1 MSIKDLFNRS
11 SQIVVSS
18 SLSSLGEGIESAEYM
33 TEYAKEQGRLE
44 PHIDFGDPSNFTK
57 YGSAQEYYEKSIEYI
72 YGEYPYDGSLKEKI
86 EWRNN
91 ASLLDLYILDNRY
104 PKSTG
109 YVVLSSDTWGAN
121 TGSVVSGYGAPAV
134 ADNEYINLKGG
145 PNSVYGASLGTSS
158 LSDVFGSKSN
168 VFDQTV
174 TGSSGP
180 LSGTQESNLRT
191 NLDAGVTVEFWLKT
205 GSLAASLT
213 EKQVVFDLWNGQASS
228 SVDYG
233 RLRIEVD
240 GTRASSPFM
249 VTLLSGAVGLNTA
262 SLNIGSSLD
271 LNSFSDWGH
280 YAFSFANTGN
290 DIVTR
295 LYVNGSL
302 SETITT
308 GSNVGEIRKDLQ
320 ANIGSL
326 LTGTFNMPATA
337 GPDIGWGKLSGSIDE
352 FRFWKTRRTE
362 KQIGRYYITSE
373 VGAGTNTDTANLDLG
388 VYYKFNEGI
397 TEDTTIDNI
406 VLDYS
411 GRISN
416 GTWTGYP
423 GSAARNTGSAIVSAS
438 VGTEDP
444 EPIIRSMH
452 PEVIALNTE
461 FQGSGSIWDYENNSS
476 LYYTM
481 PSWIIDEDEGNGTS
495 GELKKLTQIM
505 ASYLDNLDILVGEL
519 PKLNVASYPSGST
532 DGNMFKPYPYAHTAV
547 RSFGLEAPELFSN
560 GDILEYYLN
569 RNETKQYEEDLSTV
583 KNLIYNNIY
592 NNLVDIYKSKGT
604 EKAFRN
610 LIRCFGIGDDVIRI
624 NAYADNTTYKFETK
638 RRADSYK
645 TKAINFNN
653 VNNFAG
659 TVYQY
664 ADTSNP
670 SSVSYISGSSTDGKT
685 FEDGFPITLEAEVV
699 FPKKISRRLEGSGV
713 QEFNFL
719 TSSLFGM
726 HTAIASSSMAGSETD
741 LTWAATDNANLQVY
755 AIKDTATSDDIKFV
769 LTSSVPWPIPEL
781 SSSYYQNTY
790 NNEKWNFAVRLKP
803 QGYPQ
808 SFASGTLLN
817 NYIVEFYG
825 VSYIADRKVNEFI
838 LSGSVS
844 KQAAENFLIA
854 PKRVY
859 VGSHKEN
866 FTGSTLQY
874 ADSKITSC
882 RYWFDY
888 LDNAAIQ
895 NHALDPAN
903 FGHPSPNRDTYLL
916 ESDLPSVQVPEI
928 ESLALYWDFQTV
940 TGSDNGSGVL
950 STFDGK
956 FTVQDVSSGSLAL
969 TSRYNWLGKILKY
982 QHTGRGDAFRINDT
996 GSVENQYL
1004 YSARQQLPEVV
1015 FGDDNIRVLSQEET
1029 EVFTRETRPIKTY
1042 YAFEK
1047 SMYQVISDEIINY
1060 FGSIAQFNNLIG
1072 QPINRYRQE
1081 YKDLKYLRQF
1091 FFERVGNTPDLDKFV
1106 DYYKWID
1113 STLETMLMQLVPAAA
1128 QVSDGIDNVI
1138 ESHVLERSKYHNK
1151 FPTLELNIPTPET
1164 GALGINKLLYNWKR
1178 GHHPISNLQSDN
1190 CFYWNQRAE
1199 RTDAPIS
1206 SSNPNVNSN
1215 RQTIL
1220 NISLQTFERKYTTP
1234 YQYSAVK
1241 TRQIHGGI
1249 NYSENKKIHF
1259 YRGVNYPHGAKN
1271 SIGIPVNTLNAYDVD
1286 VIRLKDCDDEIV
1298 PNQKKKYSFGTFQGT
1313 NHSGSIDGLS
1323 GDKAMPFNIYSASQ
1337 DMAGYNRGV
1346 QLRFLSSSQLT
1357 NLHSDGYGNGQSDVP
1372 MQGPFTEQ
1380 YVGGHQSR
1388 HVRLNT
1394 FEDQRRGGDGELTT
1408 NNLDGQY
1415 TRPESWRILLGGG
1428 PAGVGAIGL
1437 TSPDYG
1443 APYPDK
1449 TRYRAWF
1456 FREGTTKRPVNI
1468 KNILQTTASADSV
1481 LSGTLQ
1487 HGAIGNYDKTYQIVQ
1502 TSGRSTN
1509 NFWFNDGQNDLLPAR
1524 YITNNPKTTN
1534 VHTLIGVRPEH
1545 GDYRRGNTFLAG
1557 TTNAGASPYIKGLN
1571 RSSNL
1576 FDPKDGV
1583 IPAAKVTIPTVFPL
1597 PDRTKQDAVI
1607 VERFSAPG
1615 GPEINSLG
1623 FLDVMA
1629 AEKSVY
1635 NALPF
1640 RNLSVR
1646 GSGSGEDPNVLISGS
1661 SIRVTDHLGFRRGLR
1676 TLAALHAGPFGTDG
1690 TYGDVPSITYSNTAS
1705 FYKVNRNVK
1714 MRIEGKP
1721 GAPGSSYSTASV
1733 YDNWYIQH
1741 PIPQNDFQYAWI
1753 SASFSASNAL
1763 PIPIGHAPKSGLI
1776 SGTVAFLPAI
1786 NFLTAS
1792 NVTGASGRPVDFAGL
1807 NLFFHVPTG
1816 SFNELSSSG
1825 ALMDRSGVPTPT
1837 GSINTKIDFLTQD
1850 ANGEHLTNGYIL
1862 HLNRGTAGFSSWK
1875 QINNQYHP
1883 LVGHFKKNNTYSI
1896 IDPQTLLENQQVTRY
1911 NYNPKFTSMD
1921 QIFGASPNGS
1931 EKPVFK
1937 SEQDREVLEYHEPAV
1952 TINRFSPIVFE
1963 YNSPAQNLPS
1973 VKVEATYGSE
1983 KNYFANSIL
1992 TEKLKLKANTST
2004 AANLVLDITK
2014 GGKAPGRLSKITYS
2028 ENVYPSE
2035 LNVYKKHIN
2044 QRTSF
2049 NNDFWRNERTD
2060 RLKIE
2065 GETPLGHTSDVA
2077 FVVEHSASIWPLDA
2091 RQEFDETITAF
2102 RPAPRITTARDDCFN
2117 NVPDGRGNF
2126 GGGEGILQN
2135 CYVTFHTGRA
2145 GSVTDATNKAR
2156 FVITASCLYNRRH
2169 GLITG
2174 SSIRTR
2180 NMPFGLGRPAVG
2192 SGYSHLDAKQFSGD
2206 APWDTAIQSGKNP
2219 FYDSYGDYIKDMRV
2233 LGKEY
2238 SILPEYRMSDRMED
2252 YLVNGVDKFDDAAL
2266 FSLTGA
2272 LENVAES
2279 NQADFYKIYSHS
2291 DFAKF
2296 FDVAK
2301 DDIKKGSTFE
2311 PTALTVRCKA
2321 MLKLLPY
2328 DGFYPALRTV
2338 QISKLFSASLGP
2350 NMTISIAAGTANN
2363 QKQSGIRP
2371 FYAPMITPG
2380 ILFNTIKSGIA
2391 VDYPVLTSSKNSI
2404 QVTSSQ
2410 DRFSRGFEQKDYYIN
2425 NDYFDLRIPFEAL
2438 AEPENHIA
2446 NIDFLDMEPHPSASF
2461 QATSSWNGRADE
2473 RYKLAMN
2480 NFLAETPEF
2489 FLQDGNFTSL
2499 ISSPEENFKKAKA
2512 GRLYTM
2518 KVAIKRSFL
2527 PQQAS
2532 FDNDIKRYPYDPEG
2546 KQNMVMYSRPSAFG
2560 PPVMGALSGTIG
2572 ESDPQAPTVPAG
2584 NKSAFKDSGSAF
2596 GGSAYGHN
2604 GPFTPPYYDG
2614 GAYAIFTFAPLES
2627 KKYSLDEIQASSSI
2641 TYHRFPNWNLT
2652 GALSASGPMGGHGPG
2667 DENQRADTNSMQVS
2681 ASLNLFGKVTAKDLF
2696 KFQNVDLTGGDRWV
2710 IQTKFETPILNFID
2724 ASSSAGLTVIT
2735 NNTAVSGGLNTRPYG
2750 MWHQYGRLPKNK
2762 EGIFLEMSKPDYR
2775 PISGTFGV
2783 GVQGVAPAGVD
2794 TWVGTDPV
2802 ALAPKTDLSLVRLL
2816 GFKPSSTRLGKVANT
2831 KTIREAVVAV
2841 PFVEKN
2847 NQRKFFDISKAS
2859 LSFQP
2864 SATTGETIVS
2874 STTDSVQNMFDAMG
2888 RYVFP
2893 PSFDYLTYP
2902 EDVNPV
2908 SMYIFE
2914 FEHSLSQEDLT
2925 DIWQNLPPR
2934 IARSFDSE
2942 TLPTGLPTEEI
2953 MQTKEVTH
2961 ALDTNEL
2968 LRDMDDHLQ
2977 WMVFKVKQK
2986 AKRNYFDKI
2995 IDTNSKTKIPTELD
3009 KSGLGKTL
3017 TKQAE
3022 TDFLAGGSGK
3032 GSARLD
3038 QDFDFSYNWPY
3049 DFFSLVE
3056 LVKLDEDIIFGEPL
3070 EKTELTEVDAKVAA
3084 SVNRDQAL
3092 GSALGLE
3099 GVTDIQR
3106 KQTAPTTV
3114 NQNIALGS
3122 SLGVSGVTD
3131 ITRVTTPAAFS
3142 ATAPATQEISYGT
3155 NITRE
3160 GVVVPTAEVADSVNK
3175 AAAVADSMTA
3185 TAVVYN
3191 KSKSKGIKK

>member
-18 SLSSLGEGIESAEYM
+18 SLSSLSEGIESAEYM
-33 TEYAKEQGRLE
+33 TEYVKEQGRLE

-109 YVVLSSDTWGAN
+109 YVVLSSDAWGVN

-191 NLDAGVTVEFWLKT
+191 DLDAGVTVEFWLKT
-205 GSLAASLT
+205 GSLDNTLT
-213 EKQVVFDLWNGQASS
+213 EKQVVFDMWNGQASS
-228 SVDYG
+228 SADYG
-233 RLRIEVD
+233 RLRIEID
-240 GTRASSPFM
+240 GTRATSPFM
-249 VTLLSGAVGLNTA
+249 LTLLSGTVGLST
-262 SLNIGSSLD
+262 SSVEIGSTLD
-271 LNSFSDWGH
+271 KDSFSDWGH
-280 YAFSFANTGN
+280 YAFSFVNSGN

-373 VGAGTNTDTANLDLG
+373 VGAGTNTDTANIDLG

-397 TEDTTIDNI
+397 TEDTTIDNV

-423 GSAARNTGSAIVSAS
+423 GSTARNTGSAIVSAS
-438 VGTEDP
+438 VGTEEP
-444 EPIIRSMH
+444 EPIIRSIH
-452 PEVIALNTE
+452 PDVIALNTE

-481 PSWIIDEDEGNGTS
+481 PSWIIDEDEGNGTG

-560 GDILEYYLN
+560 GDVLEYYLN

-624 NAYADNTTYKFETK
+624 NAYADNATYKFETK

-670 SSVSYISGSSTDGKT
+670 NSVSYISGSSTDGKT

-969 TSRYNWLGKILKY
+969 TSRYNWLGKVLKY

-996 GSVENQYL
+996 GSIETQYL

-1029 EVFTRETRPIKTY
+1029 EVFTRETRPTKTY

-1164 GALGINKLLYNWKR
+1164 GAIGINRLLYNWKR
-1178 GHHPISNLQSDN
+1178 GHHPISNLRSDN
-1190 CFYWNQRAE
+1190 CFYWDQRAE
-1199 RTDAPIS
+1199 RTDAPLS
-1206 SSNPNVNSN
+1206 SSDVGVGNPNVNSN

-1271 SIGIPVNTLNAYDVD
+1271 SIGVPVNTLNAYDKNVR
-1286 VIRLKDCDDEIV
+1286 RLKDCDDEII
-1298 PNQKKKYSFGTFQGT
+1298 PNEKKKYSFGTFQGT
-1313 NHSGSIDGLS
+1313 NHSGTTDGLS

-1337 DMAGYNRGV
+1337 GMAGYNRGV

-1372 MQGPFTEQ
+1372 MQGPFTKQ

-1394 FEDQRRGGDGELTT
+1394 FDAERRGGDGELTT

-1428 PAGVGAIGL
+1428 PEGVGAIGL
-1437 TSPDYG
+1437 TGPDYG
-1443 APYPDK
+1443 GPYPDK

-1545 GDYRRGNTFLAG
+1545 GDFRRGNTFLAG
-1557 TTNAGASPYIKGLN
+1557 TTNDGANQYVIGLN

-1576 FDPKDGV
+1576 VEPKDGT
-1583 IPAAKVTIPTVFPL
+1583 IPAGSITKPTVFAL

-1623 FLDVMA
+1623 FLDVVA

-1646 GSGSGEDPNVLISGS
+1646 GSGSGEPSTLVGGGT
-1661 SIRVTDHLGFRRGLR
+1661 IRVTDHLGFRRGLR

-1714 MRIEGKP
+1714 MRIEGEP
-1721 GAPGSSYSTASV
+1721 GTPGSSYSTASV
-1733 YDNWYIQH
+1733 FDNWYIQH

-1753 SASFSASNAL
+1753 SASFSGSA
-1763 PIPIGHAPKSGLI
+1763 PIGHAHRSGFA
-1776 SGTVAFLPAI
+1776 SGTTAFVSAI
-1786 NFLTAS
+1786 DFLTAS
-1792 NVTGASGRPVDFAGL
+1792 DLSGASKTPVDFAGL
-1807 NLFFHVPTG
+1807 NIFFHVPTG

-1883 LVGHFKKNNTYSI
+1883 LVRHFKKNNTYSI

-1911 NYNPKFTSMD
+1911 NYNPKFTSTD
-1921 QIFGASPNGS
+1921 QIFGVSPNGS

-1937 SEQDREVLEYHEPAV
+1937 SEQNREVLEYHEPAV
-1952 TINRFSPIVFE
+1952 TINRFSPLVFE

-1983 KNYFANSIL
+1983 KNYFANSKL

-2035 LNVYKKHIN
+2035 LNIYKKHIS
-2044 QRTSF
+2044 QRTNF
-2049 NNDFWRNERTD
+2049 GNLFWRNERID
-2060 RLKIE
+2060 RFKIE
-2065 GETPLGHTSDVA
+2065 TPTTPLGHLSTVSLA
-2077 FVVEHSASIWPLDA
+2077 TEHSTSIWPLDA
-2091 RQEFDETITAF
+2091 RLEFAVSGGATPADWDGLPGTAI
-2102 RPAPRITTARDDCFN
+2102 PRITTARDDCYD
-2117 NVPDGRGNF
+2117 NVPDGRGNY

-2135 CYVTFHTGRA
+2135 CYVTFHTGLEDT
-2145 GSVTDATNKAR
+2145 GGGPGAR
-2156 FVITASCLYNRRH
+2156 LVITASCLYNRRH
-2169 GLITG
+2169 GLATG
-2174 SSIRTR
+2174 SSVRT
-2180 NMPFGLGRPAVG
+2180 NTIPFGGPAVG
-2192 SGYSHLDAKQFSGD
+2192 GENQGFANNDARQFSGD
-2206 APWDTAIQSGKNP
+2206 APWDAANQSGKYP
-2219 FYDSYGDYIKDMRV
+2219 AYDSYDDYIEEMKV
-2233 LGKEY
+2233 IGKGY
-2238 SILPEYRMSDRMED
+2238 SILPEYRMSDRMD
-2252 YLVNGVDKFDDAAL
+2252 AYIVDGVDKFDDAAL

-2272 LENVAES
+2272 LESVAES

-2301 DDIKKGSTFE
+2301 DDIKKGTTFE

-2328 DGFYPALRTV
+2328 DGFYPASRTV
-2338 QISKLFSASLGP
+2338 QLSQLFSQSVGS
-2350 NMTISIAAGTANN
+2350 NMTLGHGGASAY
-2363 QKQSGIRP
+2363 KQSAIRP
-2371 FYAPMITPG
+2371 FYSPMIAPG
-2380 ILFNTIKSGIA
+2380 VLFNSIKSGIA
-2391 VDYPVLTSSKNSI
+2391 VDYPVLTGSVLL
-2404 QVTSSQ
+2404 VTSSQ
-2410 DRFSRGFEQKDYYIN
+2410 DKKDYYIN
-2425 NDYFDLRIPFEAL
+2425 NDFFDYRVPFEAL
-2438 AEPENHIA
+2438 VEPENHIA
-2446 NIDFLDMEPHPSASF
+2446 NITFFDMEPHPSASLV
-2461 QATSSWNGRADE
+2461 ATGSWDGGGDQRF
-2473 RYKLAMN
+2473 KLAMN

-2489 FLQDGNFTSL
+2489 FLQDGNLTSFV
-2499 ISSPEENFKKAKA
+2499 SSPEENFKKTKA
-2512 GRLYTM
+2512 NRVYTM
-2518 KVAIKRSFL
+2518 KVTLGKSYIKSGM
-2527 PQQAS
+2527 PY
-2532 FDNDIKRYPYDPEG
+2532 DPDILRYPYMQPDSDD
-2546 KQNMVMYSRPSAFG
+2546 NMIMYSRPSAFG
-2560 PPVMGALSGTIG
+2560 PPVYGALSGTLGAGAGTGGPAAPIVQG
-2572 ESDPQAPTVPAG
+2572 EA
-2584 NKSAFKDSGSAF
+2584 AFQDSGSQYGGSAF
-2596 GGSAYGHN
+2596 GNN
-2604 GPFTPPYYDG
+2604 GPFTPPYWNG
-2614 GAYAIFTFAPLES
+2614 AAYAIFTFTPLES
-2627 KKYSLDEIQASSSI
+2627 KKYTLDEIQASASI
-2641 TYHRFPNWNLT
+2641 SYHRYPNWNFT
-2652 GALSASGPMGGHGPG
+2652 GSLSASGPMGSTGAGAGAPNKAE
-2667 DENQRADTNSMQVS
+2667 DNSMQIS
-2681 ASLNLFGKVTAKDLF
+2681 ASLNLFGRVSAKDLF
-2696 KFQNVDLTGGDRWV
+2696 KFQNIDLTGGDRWA

-2724 ASSSAGLTVIT
+2724 VSGSELTPVGN
-2735 NNTAVSGGLNTRPYG
+2735 NNTEVSGGQHTRPYG
-2750 MWHQYGRLPKNK
+2750 MWHQYGRLPKST
-2762 EGIFLEMSKPDYR
+2762 EGIYLEISKPKFR
-2775 PISGTFGV
+2775 PSGNN
-2783 GVQGVAPAGVD
+2783 
-2794 TWVGTDPV
+2794 PV
-2802 ALAPKTDLSLVRLL
+2802 ANTPKIDLSLADLI
-2816 GFKPSSTRLGKVANT
+2816 GFKKSSEKLGKVANT

-2841 PFVEKN
+2841 PFVEKG
-2847 NQRKFFDISKAS
+2847 NQRKFFKISKTS
-2859 LSFQP
+2859 LALQS

-2902 EDVNPV
+2902 EDVDPV

-2914 FEHSLSQEDLT
+2914 FEHTLTQEDLT

-2934 IARSFDSE
+2934 IARSFDSK
-2942 TLPTGLPTEEI
+2942 TLPVGLSTDEV
-2953 MQTKEVTH
+2953 MQTKEITH

-2986 AKRNYFDKI
+2986 AKRNYFEKI
-2995 IDTNSKTKIPTELD
+2995 VDTNTKTKIPAELD

-3017 TKQAE
+3017 TKQPE
-3022 TDFLAGGSGK
+3022 TDFLAGGATK
-3032 GSARLD
+3032 GAATLE
-3038 QDFDFSYNWPY
+3038 QDFKFSYNWPY

-3070 EKTELTEVDAKVAA
+3070 EKTELTEVDAKVAS
-3084 SVNRDQAL
+3084 SVNRDQAV
-3092 GSALGLE
+3092 GSALGVE

-3106 KQTAPTTV
+3106 KQTAPATV

-3131 ITRVTTPAAFS
+3131 ITRVTTPAATS
-3142 ATAPATQEISYGT
+3142 ATAPAPTTTVTRETSYGT

-3160 GVVVPTAEVADSVNK
+3160 GVQVPETEVADSVNK
-3175 AAAVADSMTA
+3175 TTSA
-3185 TAVVYN
+3185 TSTITTTGVT
-3191 KSKSKGIKK
+3191 KSTSKSTGIKK

>member
-18 SLSSLGEGIESAEYM
+18 SLSSLAAGIESAEYL
-33 TEYAKEQGRLE
+33 TEYVKEQGRLE

-109 YVVLSSDTWGAN
+109 YVVLASDAWGVN

-205 GSLAASLT
+205 GSLATSLT

-228 SVDYG
+228 SADYG

-397 TEDTTIDNI
+397 TEDTTIDSV

-423 GSAARNTGSAIVSAS
+423 GSTARNTGSAIVSAS
-438 VGTEDP
+438 VGTEEP
-444 EPIIRSMH
+444 EPIIRSLH
-452 PEVIALNTE
+452 PDVIALNTE

-481 PSWIIDEDEGNGTS
+481 PSWIIDEDEGNATS
-495 GELKKLTQIM
+495 GDLKKLTQIM

-560 GDILEYYLN
+560 GDVLEYYLN
-569 RNETKQYEEDLSTV
+569 RNETKEYEEDLSTV

-653 VNNFAG
+653 INNFAG

-670 SSVSYISGSSTDGKT
+670 NSVSYISGSSTDGKT
-685 FEDGFPITLEAEVV
+685 FEDGFPITLEAEVI
-699 FPKKISRRLEGSGV
+699 FPKKISRRLEGAGV

-726 HTAIASSSMAGSETD
+726 HTARATNASDGTATD
-741 LTWAATDNANLQVY
+741 LTWAGTDNANLQVF
-755 AIKDTATSDDIKFV
+755 AIKDTIASDDVRFV
-769 LTSSVPWPIPEL
+769 LTSSVPFPIPEL
-781 SSSYYQNTY
+781 SSSYYQNAY

-817 NYIVEFYG
+817 NYIMEFYG

-844 KQAAENFLIA
+844 KQVAENFLIA

-903 FGHPSPNRDTYLL
+903 FGHPSPSRDTYLL

-940 TGSDNGSGVL
+940 TGSDNGSGAPT
-950 STFDGK
+950 TFDGK

-1106 DYYKWID
+1106 SYYKWID
-1113 STLETMLMQLVPAAA
+1113 STLETMLMQLVPAVA
-1128 QVSDGIDNVI
+1128 QVSDGIDNVV

-1151 FPTLELNIPTPET
+1151 FPTLEFNIPTPET

-1190 CFYWNQRAE
+1190 CFYWSQRAE

-1259 YRGVNYPHGAKN
+1259 YRGVNYPHGARN

-1286 VIRLKDCDDEIV
+1286 VRRFKDCDDEII

-1323 GDKAMPFNIYSASQ
+1323 GDKAMPFNIYSASEG
-1337 DMAGYNRGV
+1337 MGGYNRDV

-1394 FEDQRRGGDGELTT
+1394 FDAERRGGDGALTT

-1437 TSPDYG
+1437 TGPDYG
-1443 APYPDK
+1443 GPYPDK

-1545 GDYRRGNTFLAG
+1545 GDFRRGNTFLAG
-1557 TTNAGASPYIKGLN
+1557 TTNDGANPYVIGLN

-1576 FDPKDGV
+1576 VEPKDGS
-1583 IPAAKVTIPTVFPL
+1583 IPAGSITKPTVFAL

-1623 FLDVMA
+1623 FLDVVA

-1646 GSGSGEDPNVLISGS
+1646 GSGSGEPSTLVGGGT
-1661 SIRVTDHLGFRRGLR
+1661 IRVTDHLGFRRGLR

-1714 MRIEGKP
+1714 MRIEGEP
-1721 GAPGSSYSTASV
+1721 GTPGSSYSTASV
-1733 YDNWYIQH
+1733 FDNWYIQH

-1753 SASFSASNAL
+1753 SASFSGSA
-1763 PIPIGHAPKSGLI
+1763 PIGHAHRSGFA
-1776 SGTVAFLPAI
+1776 SGTTAFVPAI
-1786 NFLTAS
+1786 DFLTAS
-1792 NVTGASGRPVDFAGL
+1792 DLSGASKTPVDFAGL
-1807 NLFFHVPTG
+1807 NIFFHVPTG

-1837 GSINTKIDFLTQD
+1837 GSINTEIDFLTQD

-1875 QINNQYHP
+1875 QVHNQYHP
-1883 LVGHFKKNNTYSI
+1883 LVRHFKKNNTYSI
-1896 IDPQTLLENQQVTRY
+1896 IDPQTLLENQQVARY

-1952 TINRFSPIVFE
+1952 TINRFSPLVFE

-1983 KNYFANSIL
+1983 KNYFANSKL

-2014 GGKAPGRLSKITYS
+2014 GGKAPGKLSKITYS

-2035 LNVYKKHIN
+2035 LNIYKKHVS

-2049 NNDFWRNERTD
+2049 KNDFWRNERID
-2060 RLKIE
+2060 RKIDLTTHPFT
-2065 GETPLGHTSDVA
+2065 GQGVSTWRVGATTYTS
-2077 FVVEHSASIWPLDA
+2077 SIWPLDA
-2091 RQEFDETITAF
+2091 RLDFINTN
-2102 RPAPRITTARDDCFN
+2102 APGVKTARHDMFDDAN
-2117 NVPDGRGNF
+2117 LASGSGVGL
-2126 GGGEGILQN
+2126 LQN
-2135 CYVTFHTGRA
+2135 VSVIFA
-2145 GSVTDATNKAR
+2145 GTVSPLDGVAPGPPNSS
-2156 FVITASCLYNRRH
+2156 VITASCLYNRPH
-2169 GLITG
+2169 GLLTG
-2174 SSIRTR
+2174 SAVRLGSNPQGQEAGGVGAT
-2180 NMPFGLGRPAVG
+2180 FGARDSV
-2192 SGYSHLDAKQFSGD
+2192 QFSGD
-2206 APWDTAIQSGKNP
+2206 APWDAANQSGKYP
-2219 FYDSYGDYIKDMRV
+2219 AYDSYAEYIEEMKV
-2233 LGKEY
+2233 IGKGY
-2238 SILPEYRMSDRMED
+2238 TILPEYRMSDRMEAYIVD
-2252 YLVNGVDKFDDAAL
+2252 GVDKFNDVTL

-2272 LENVAES
+2272 LENVTGS
-2279 NQADFYKIYSHS
+2279 HQADFYKIYSHS

-2301 DDIKKGSTFE
+2301 DDIKKGTTFE

-2328 DGFYPALRTV
+2328 DGFYPVLRTV
-2338 QISKLFSASLGP
+2338 QLSELFSASLGR
-2350 NMTISIAAGTANN
+2350 NVTISLGGATSKKQAA
-2363 QKQSGIRP
+2363 IRP
-2371 FYAPMITPG
+2371 FYAPMIAPG

-2391 VDYPVLTSSKNSI
+2391 VDYPVLTASALMTASFTA
-2404 QVTSSQ
+2404 TSPNLHTASHLN
-2410 DRFSRGFEQKDYYIN
+2410 DCADFYIN
-2425 NDYFDLRIPFEAL
+2425 NDFFDYRVPFEAL
-2438 AEPENHIA
+2438 VEPENHIA
-2446 NIDFLDMEPHPSASF
+2446 NINFFDMEPHPSASIH
-2461 QATSSWNGRADE
+2461 ATGSWNGTQDA

-2480 NFLAETPEF
+2480 NFLAEVPEF
-2489 FLQDGNFTSL
+2489 FLENGNFTSL

-2512 GRLYTM
+2512 GRIYTM
-2518 KVAIKRSFL
+2518 KVTLKRSFL
-2527 PQQAS
+2527 PSIAAY
-2532 FDNDIKRYPYDPEG
+2532 DNDLKRYPYNPADGE
-2546 KQNMVMYSRPSAFG
+2546 QNMVMYSRPSAFG
-2560 PPVMGALSGTIG
+2560 PPVAGAMSGSIDGMGDA
-2572 ESDPQAPTVPAG
+2572 APVDLG
-2584 NKSAFKDSGSAF
+2584 GSAFSTSGSAF

-2604 GPFTPPYYDG
+2604 GPFTPPYYEG
-2614 GAYAIFTFAPLES
+2614 AAYAQFLFEPLES
-2627 KKYSLDEIQASSSI
+2627 KKYTLDEIQASSSI
-2641 TYHRFPNWNLT
+2641 TYHRFPNWNMT
-2652 GALSASGPMGGHGPG
+2652 GAISSSGPMGSTGAGSGAPNKAE
-2667 DENQRADTNSMQVS
+2667 DNSMQIS
-2681 ASLNLFGKVTAKDLF
+2681 ASLNLFGKVTARDLF
-2696 KFQNVDLTGGDRWV
+2696 KFQNIDLTGGDRWA

-2724 ASSSAGLTVIT
+2724 ASSSAGLTTIGV
-2735 NNTAVSGGLNTRPYG
+2735 NNAVSGGINTRPYG
-2750 MWHQYGRLPKNK
+2750 MWHQYGRLPKDS
-2762 EGIFLEMSKPDYR
+2762 EGIFLEISKPHFR
-2775 PISGTFGV
+2775 LFG
-2783 GVQGVAPAGVD
+2783 GGS
-2794 TWVGTDPV
+2794 TDPV
-2802 ALAPKTDLSLVRLL
+2802 APAPRTDLSLADLL
-2816 GFKPSSTRLGKVANT
+2816 GFKPSSTKLGKVANT

-2841 PFVEKN
+2841 PFVEKG
-2847 NQRKFFDISKAS
+2847 NQRKFFNIDKAN
-2859 LSFQP
+2859 LAFQS
-2864 SATTGETIVS
+2864 SATTGETIIS

-2902 EDVNPV
+2902 EDVSPV

-2914 FEHSLSQEDLT
+2914 FEHILTQQDLT

-2934 IARSFDSE
+2934 IARSFDSK
-2942 TLPTGLPTEEI
+2942 TLPVGLSTEEI
-2953 MQTKEVTH
+2953 MQTKEITH

-2995 IDTNSKTKIPTELD
+2995 IETNTKTKIPAELD

-3017 TKQAE
+3017 TKQPE
-3022 TDFLAGGSGK
+3022 TDFLAGGNAK
-3032 GSARLD
+3032 GATTID
-3038 QDFDFSYNWPY
+3038 EDFKFSYNWPY

-3084 SVNRDQAL
+3084 SVNRDQAV

-3099 GVTDIQR
+3099 GVTDIER

-3122 SLGVSGVTD
+3122 SLGVTGVTD
-3131 ITRVTTPAAFS
+3131 ITRVTTPTATS
-3142 ATAPATQEISYGT
+3142 ATAPSPTTTLSRETSYGT

-3160 GVVVPTAEVADSVNK
+3160 GVQVPETEVADSVNK
-3175 AAAVADSMTA
+3175 TTSATSTMT
-3185 TAVVYN
+3185 TTGVT
-3191 KSKSKGIKK
+3191 KSTSKSTGIKK